1 MKNKIEIGS
10 RWRSVGRNL
19 PSEEIKVKMFSTCPS
34 ALTGL
39 RYVTTECGRD
49 YNENFFLD
57 NFEPIVEEKGCKLE
71 TDVIDVKE
79 NGVFTYIGNNLIYLP
94 NEIITLLEPAKI
106 DLAVGQVWSDDNKA
120 YYVLDIYRGRVI
132 FRWTIAGSNKWGID
146 EMRDS
151 EFKDQYARKLISEA
165 GDE

>member
-94 NEIITLLEPAKI
+94 NEIITLLEPAKP
-106 DLAVGQVWSDDNKA
+106 DLKVGDEFS
-120 YYVLDIYRGRVI
+120 LMPGRVRI
-132 FRWTIAGSNKWGID
+132 KYV
-146 EMRDS
+146 S
-151 EFKDQYARKLISEA
+151 EKFVVARYLTGQKCEFGKERKDFERFLDHELISEA